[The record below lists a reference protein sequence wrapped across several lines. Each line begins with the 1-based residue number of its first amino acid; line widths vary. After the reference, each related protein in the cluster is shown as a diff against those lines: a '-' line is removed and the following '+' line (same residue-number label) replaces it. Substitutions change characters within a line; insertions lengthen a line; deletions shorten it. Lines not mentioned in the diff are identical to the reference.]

1 MSESLITQESSKL
14 IEEVRSFLETVV
26 EVKISNE
33 TEKKNVVTLGNE
45 LQKKFSTIE
54 KARKAEKGIW
64 DAKAKAVQ
72 DEFKPVLDL
81 LTAKKNIL
89 GSAVTAYDRQLEAER
104 RQRQIELDNAAQ
116 RERDALEKLAGTREE
131 RRQMYQKKL
140 DEANSALPSLK
151 DDLAAYNTMIRQIR
165 HYQAKVEEF
174 TEKAAETFQQAAQ
187 VVAPTYQ
194 PEAPT
199 ANKGTRKTMEASFTV
214 IDKAAAVK
222 WCLECGELHLLDL
235 NTAKINTRIKE
246 TEGQI
251 VIHGLDCRYTEKTG
265 FSGR

>member
-14 IEEVRSFLETVV
+14 IEEVRSFLEKVV
-26 EVKISNE
+26 DVKITNE
-33 TEKKNVVTLGNE
+33 IEKKNVVALGNE
-45 LQKKFSTIE
+45 LQKKFTIIE

-72 DEFKPVLDL
+72 DEFNPILDL
-81 LTAKKNIL
+81 ITSKKEIL
-89 GSAVTAYDRQLEAER
+89 GSAITVYDRQLKEER
-104 RQRQIELDNAAQ
+104 RQRQIELDAAAQ

-140 DEANSALPSLK
+140 DEANATLPTLK
-151 DDLAAYNTMIRQIR
+151 DDPAAYNTMIRQIR

-187 VVAPTYQ
+187 VVAPVYQ

-199 ANKGTRKTMEASFTV
+199 ANKGTRKTMESSFTV

-222 WCLECGELHLLDL
+222 WCLEHGELHMIDL
-235 NTAKINTRIKE
+235 NSAKINARIKE
-246 TEGQI
+246 TEGHI
-251 VIHGLDCRYTEKTG
+251 TIPGLECRYEEKTN